1 MTQPTASTNR
11 PGLAVILASVR
22 DGRFGP
28 VIASWLLRQVQA
40 DGYFNP
46 VLIDLAETL
55 PDTAFAQ
62 AVYDAAAIVIVTPE
76 YNHSFPGQL
85 KVAIDGL
92 GPEWRAKPVGFVSY
106 GGLSGGLRSVEAL
119 RLVLAE
125 LDAVPVRNTVSL
137 HSAAALFDEHGELI
151 DPDPAGDALLA
162 LLDALAWW
170 SAALRDALKA
180 RPFGTREAGP
190 RLAAAAAEN
199 S

>member
-1 MTQPTASTNR
+1 MTQPTASADR
-11 PGLAVILASVR
+11 PPLAVILASVR

-28 VIASWLLRQVQA
+28 VIASWLLKQVEA

-46 VLIDLAETL
+46 VLVDLAETP
-55 PDTAFAQ
+55 PDSALAQ
-62 AVYDAAAIVIVTPE
+62 AVDDASAIVIVTPE

-92 GPEWRAKPVGFVSY
+92 GSEWRAKPVGFVSY

-137 HSAAALFDEHGELI
+137 HSAASLFDEHGELT
-151 DPDPAGDALLA
+151 DPDSVGEALSA

-170 SAALRDALKA
+170 GATLRDGLKA
-180 RPFGTREAGP
+180 RPFGTRATGP
-190 RLAAAAAEN
+190 QLAAAGAEN

>member
-1 MTQPTASTNR
+1 MTQPTASTDR

-28 VIASWLLRQVQA
+28 VVASWLSKQVEA
-40 DGYFNP
+40 DGYFKP
-46 VLIDLAETL
+46 VLIDLAETSS
-55 PDTAFAQ
+55 DSAFAQ
-62 AVYDAAAIVIVTPE
+62 AVDNAAGIVIITPE

-85 KVAIDGL
+85 KVAIDSL

-137 HSAAALFDEHGELI
+137 HSAAALFDEHGEFI
-151 DPDPAGDALLA
+151 DPGPAEEALTA

-170 SAALRDALKA
+170 GAALRDGLKA
-180 RPFGTREAGP
+180 RPFGTRGAGP
-190 RLAAAAAEN
+190 RVAAAGAE
-199 S
+199 SS

>member
-1 MTQPTASTNR
+1 VTQQTASTDR
-11 PGLAVILASVR
+11 PRLAVIVASVR

-28 VIASWLLRQVQA
+28 VVASWLLRQVQA

-46 VLIDLAETL
+46 VRIDLAEPP
-55 PDTAFAQ
+55 PDTSFAQ
-62 AVYDAAAIVIVTPE
+62 AVDDAAAIVIVTPE

-85 KVAIDGL
+85 KVAIDAL

-137 HSAAALFDEHGELI
+137 HSAPSLFGEHGELI
-151 DPDPAGDALLA
+151 DPGPAGQALSA

-170 SAALRDALKA
+170 GAALRDGLKA
-180 RPFGTREAGP
+180 RPFGTRETGH
-190 RLAAAAAEN
+190 RLAAASAGN
-199 S
+199 L

>member
-1 MTQPTASTNR
+1 MTLSTDR
-11 PGLAVILASVR
+11 PGLTVILASVR

-28 VIASWLLRQVQA
+28 VIASWLLRQVAA

-46 VLIDLAETL
+46 VLIDLAGTL

-62 AVYDAAAIVIVTPE
+62 AVDDAAAVVIITPE

-85 KVAIDGL
+85 KIAIDSL
-92 GPEWRAKPVGFVSY
+92 GPEWRAKPVGFVCY

-151 DPDPAGDALLA
+151 DPDPAGDALSA

-170 SAALRDALKA
+170 SAALRDGLKA
-180 RPFGTREAGP
+180 RPFGTREASP